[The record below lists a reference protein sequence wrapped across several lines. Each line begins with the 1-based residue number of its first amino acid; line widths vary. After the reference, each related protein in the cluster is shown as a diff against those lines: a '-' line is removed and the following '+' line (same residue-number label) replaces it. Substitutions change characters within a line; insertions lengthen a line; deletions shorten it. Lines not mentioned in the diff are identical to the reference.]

1 MQETTLKSIVWQEGA
16 HFIAQCLAVDVSSFG
31 DTREEALQN
40 LDEALALYFDDEP
53 VHELPVVMN
62 PEIVDAHVRYA

>member
-1 MQETTLKSIVWQEGA
+1 MQETTLKSIVWQEGN
-16 HFIAQCLAVDVSSFG
+16 HFVAQCLVVDVSSFG

-40 LDEALALYFDDEP
+40 LDEALALYFDGQP
-53 VHELPVVMN
+53 VGELPLIAN